1 VSFGPD
7 RVLLIL
13 ERRIILEKVHS
24 ISHRST
30 EKDSRNTRR
39 VFAGFTVQVR
49 QDYRIIR
56 DDNFLFSRFC
66 LLTSRP

>member
-1 VSFGPD
+1 MSFGPD

-30 EKDSRNTRR
+30 EKDSRGASIP
-39 VFAGFTVQVR
+39 VVCYAAGFLHVQVPAR
-49 QDYRIIR
+49 
-56 DDNFLFSRFC
+56 
-66 LLTSRP
+66 